1 MHKINILVRRIPIK
15 PQKDGSHT
23 MNRFTSA
30 KRVVVKVGTSTL
42 TYETG
47 LINIRRV
54 EKLVKTLSDIKN
66 SGKQIV
72 LVTSGAIGVG
82 AGKLGLLER
91 PSDTPGRQAAAAVGQ
106 CELMQIYDHAFN
118 SYNHTVAQVLLTKD
132 VVDDEPRRQNVV
144 KTFERLLTMGV
155 IPVVNENDTVAVD
168 ELEGENIG
176 DNDTLSAIV
185 AQLVH
190 ADALVIMSDIDG
202 LFDANPRTDPG
213 AKLIPVVTEINAEIE
228 AHARGS
234 GSKRGTGG
242 MTTKIQAARIA
253 VTAGIDMAIISG
265 ENPYTLYKLFDGEA
279 VGTHFVRNN

>member
-1 MHKINILVRRIPIK
+1 MIV
-15 PQKDGSHT
+15 D
-23 MNRFTSA
+23 MNRFAAA

-47 LINIRRV
+47 MINIRRV

-82 AGKLGLLER
+82 VGKLGLLER

-118 SYNHTVAQVLLTKD
+118 GYNHTVAQVLLTKD
-132 VVDDEPRRQNVV
+132 VVSDDTRRQHVV
-144 KTFERLLTMGV
+144 NTFERLLTMGV
-155 IPVVNENDTVAVD
+155 LPVVNENDTVSVD
-168 ELEGENIG
+168 ELAGENFG

-202 LFDANPRTDPG
+202 LFDANPRTDPD
-213 AKLIPVVTEINAEIE
+213 AKLIPVVDEITAEIE
-228 AHARGS
+228 AHARGT

-242 MTTKIQAARIA
+242 MATKIQAAKIA
-253 VTAGIDMAIISG
+253 VDSGVDMAIISG
-265 ENPYTLYKLFDGEA
+265 ENPYTLYKLFDGEP
-279 VGTHFVRNN
+279 VGTHFLRKERQS